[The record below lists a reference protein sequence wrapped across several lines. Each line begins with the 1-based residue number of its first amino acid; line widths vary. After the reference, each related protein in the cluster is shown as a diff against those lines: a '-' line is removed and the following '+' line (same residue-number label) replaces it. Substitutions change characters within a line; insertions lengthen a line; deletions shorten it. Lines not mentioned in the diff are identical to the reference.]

1 MRFLVLALALWVP
14 QPEAERVTHPTFQG
28 QGNGTLT
35 VLSVP
40 ESIPLEFYTI
50 QCVGADPDGAT
61 FSVAR
66 SGKEASPPVL
76 TVGGTYED
84 LDRGVSF
91 RIDEGERSFAVGDTF
106 SFVTYPTVEE
116 LDELFD
122 DWVNRYVK
130 WIISREERDRFERL
144 TAPTDRLAFIESF
157 WQRRDTTPET
167 PENEVREEHRRR
179 FAYAIQSFGAGTP
192 GWATDM
198 GKIYILLGPPHTIER
213 NPAGR
218 TAFERPSEVW
228 TYNNAPN
235 SRLPASFDIGF
246 VDFTTTGKFEMV
258 NASNLDVLAPLRTN
272 IGWAMSELEAIGLMR
287 GGGELMDPDTGY
299 RTQIRPTQMVM
310 DQFDFQR
317 NLREVQK
324 IPQINLPP
332 LREVTARAEFPSLPL
347 STEAAFFPS
356 GDDLASVPITV
367 SIPYA
372 RLTPELAED
381 GNGYRYHADVLVQV
395 TPESLESGLE
405 LAPLA
410 PIEERLEI
418 RVEESEL
425 ESYRASRLL
434 YEAQV
439 SLPPGRYRIESLVR
453 DNPSG
458 AIGRSS
464 TVLEVPTMNDGGL
477 KLSTLL
483 LASGAIETTAPP
495 PQAPRPPFQ
504 FGSLRLIPSVGGTFS
519 RQSTLTAY
527 IQAFGYELD
536 TQDARARLRVD
547 FFILKDGRLFSK
559 VAPSYHR
566 PTNRTSVAIKSEV
579 SLRELPTG
587 DYTMRARVTDEIS
600 TEVVESNADF
610 RVTLED

>member
-1 MRFLVLALALWVP
+1 M
-14 QPEAERVTHPTFQG
+14 
-28 QGNGTLT
+28 
-35 VLSVP
+35 
-40 ESIPLEFYTI
+40 
-50 QCVGADPDGAT
+50 
-61 FSVAR
+61 
-66 SGKEASPPVL
+66 
-76 TVGGTYED
+76 
-84 LDRGVSF
+84 
-91 RIDEGERSFAVGDTF
+91 
-106 SFVTYPTVEE
+106 
-116 LDELFD
+116 
-122 DWVNRYVK
+122 
-130 WIISREERDRFERL
+130 
-144 TAPTDRLAFIESF
+144 ESF
-157 WQRRDTTPET
+157 WRRRDTEPET
-167 PENEVREEHRRR
+167 PENEFRREHRRR

-198 GKIYILLGPPHTIER
+198 GKIYIVLGAPHTIER

-258 NASNLDVLAPLRTN
+258 DASNLDVLAPLRTN

-310 DQFDFQR
+310 DQFEFQR

-324 IPQINLPP
+324 VPEINLPP
-332 LREVTARAEFPSLPL
+332 LREVTARAEFPSMPL
-347 STEAAFFPS
+347 STEAAYFPS
-356 GDDLASVPITV
+356 GQGSAWVPITV

-372 RLTPELAED
+372 RLTPQLAEQGD
-381 GNGYRYHADVLVQV
+381 GYHYQTDVLIRVI
-395 TPESLESGLE
+395 PELPSSGIE
-405 LAPLA
+405 TA
-410 PIEERLEI
+410 PIEERIEV

-439 SLPPGRYRIESLVR
+439 TLPPGRYQIETLVR

-458 AIGRSS
+458 ALGRAS
-464 TVLEVPTMNDGGL
+464 TSIEVPRLSEAGL

-483 LASGAIETTAPP
+483 LVSGAIETTPPP
-495 PQAPRPPFQ
+495 PQGPRPPFQ
-504 FGSLRLIPSVGGTFS
+504 FGRWRLIPVVNGQFAA
-519 RQSTLTAY
+519 QSLTAY
-527 IQAFGYELD
+527 IQAFGYRMD
-536 TQDARARLRVD
+536 PQDDRARLRVD

-566 PTNRTSVAIKSEV
+566 PTNPSSVAIMSEV
-579 SLRELPTG
+579 SLRALRPG
-587 DYTMRARVTDEIS
+587 DYTLRARVTDEIS
-600 TEVVESNADF
+600 TEVMESNADF
-610 RVTLED
+610 SVTLE